1 MQAALSLYCSVFFF
15 LFSQCHATIH
25 LQPASVL
32 KQQITV
38 WALFVSGTTN
48 CLFLIQALCLPATL
62 SSHAHCLLPSSAP
75 CYVWDAETEKEK
87 GKNKKCR
94 EVARRYAAPAAKL
107 AQSLPRDY
115 GEVLS
120 EAGSLLSPLPYNLII
135 TSIWGWSDDCVL
147 APESDACLGKVSLPP
162 LDPMMLKC
170 QTQVCIFLIYYSV
183 FPNALLDT
191 NFAQGFGSLRTQ
203 QEESHSSI
211 FNGS

>member
-1 MQAALSLYCSVFFF
+1 MQAALSPYCSVFFF

-38 WALFVSGTTN
+38 WALFVSGTTK

-75 CYVWDAETEKEK
+75 CYIWDAETNKEK
-87 GKNKKCR
+87 GGKKKCT
-94 EVARRYAAPAAKL
+94 EVARRYAVPAAKL

-115 GEVLS
+115 GEALS

-135 TSIWGWSDDCVL
+135 TSI
-147 APESDACLGKVSLPP
+147 
-162 LDPMMLKC
+162 
-170 QTQVCIFLIYYSV
+170 
-183 FPNALLDT
+183 
-191 NFAQGFGSLRTQ
+191 
-203 QEESHSSI
+203 
-211 FNGS
+211 